1 MSAFDILLI
10 VLRFAVISAA
20 IYFVIAF
27 GLILS
32 QGPSN
37 SVSGET
43 IDFSGQSGGANPERA
58 PLQTYLARDGA
69 TLSYRHYGAGN
80 TDSPLM
86 VFIHGSGWH
95 GGAYDGLARSIAEK
109 AGIEVALPD
118 LRGHGP
124 NPLTRGDVAYTGQ
137 LEDDIT
143 DLAAALRKPGQKLV
157 LGGHSSGGGLVVR
170 YAGGEQGS
178 TLDGAV
184 LLAPFLKY
192 NAPTMR
198 PNSGGWARPL
208 TRRIIGLSMLNAVGI
223 KALNSLTAIQ
233 FNFPDEV
240 LKGAEGETATASYSY
255 RLNTSY
261 APRNDYLA
269 DIAALPP
276 FLLIA
281 GTNDESFIAS
291 AYEPLMKPVNPNG
304 RYQLL
309 DGQSHLGVISD
320 LQTVGLITEFFDA
333 LPSPR
338 QAQD

>member
-1 MSAFDILLI
+1 MSASDIFPI
-10 VLRFAVISAA
+10 VLRFAAISAI
-20 IYFVIAF
+20 IYFLIAF

-37 SVSGET
+37 AVSGET
-43 IDFSGQSGGANPERA
+43 IDFSGQSGGASAERA
-58 PLQTYLARDGA
+58 PLQSFKARDGA
-69 TLSYRHYGAGN
+69 TLSYRHYGTGN
-80 TDSPLM
+80 TDAPLLI
-86 VFIHGSGWH
+86 FLHGSGWH

-109 AGIEVALPD
+109 AGMEVALPD

-124 NPLTRGDVAYTGQ
+124 NPLTRGDVAYIGQ

-157 LGGHSSGGGLVVR
+157 LGGHSSGGGLVIR

-192 NAPTMR
+192 NAPTTR

-223 KALNSLTAIQ
+223 RALNGLTAIQ
-233 FNFPDEV
+233 FNFPAEV
-240 LKGAEGETATASYSY
+240 LNGAEGGTATASYSY

-281 GTNDESFIAS
+281 GTEDESFVAS
-291 AYEPLMKPVNPNG
+291 GYEPAMKPVNPNG
-304 RYQLL
+304 QYRLL
-309 DGQSHLGVISD
+309 DGQSHLGAISD
-320 LQTVGLITEFFDA
+320 ERTAGLIADYLGA
-333 LPSPR
+333 LPQTR
-338 QAQD
+338 